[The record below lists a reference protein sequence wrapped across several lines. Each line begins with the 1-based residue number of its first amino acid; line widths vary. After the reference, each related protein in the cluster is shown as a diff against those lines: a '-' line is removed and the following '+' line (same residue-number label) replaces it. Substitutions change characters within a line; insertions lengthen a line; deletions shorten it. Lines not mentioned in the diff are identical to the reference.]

1 MKAVILLCLVGA
13 ALAAPGGYTGLG
25 GVYKNMK
32 MKDDVM
38 SHAMKASKHLI
49 IYNAFFYN
57 KNMSER
63 SSVTSIGN
71 LSLGFCLREDFK
83 FTLLFF

>member
-13 ALAAPGGYTGLG
+13 ALAAPGGYTGMG

-49 IYNAFFYN
+49 IYNAVFLQQEYVRTFIRHFN
-57 KNMSER
+57 R
-63 SSVTSIGN
+63 
-71 LSLGFCLREDFK
+71 K
-83 FTLLFF
+83 FVSRLLFKGRF